1 MILMFIRH
9 ADAKRD
15 KITKLG
21 RKQLKLAKKEKE
33 SFKFEK
39 IYTSPANRCIKTAR
53 KIQLRKKLPLEI
65 VEGLKER
72 ELLKT
77 AAPETDKEKEWYDNY
92 LNPMYSSTSPEGCK
106 EYLARNFIEFKRI
119 IENHI
124 EKNENAIIVAHSG
137 TLYALMAYINGLQ
150 KNKNI
155 NWCRLSTCGK
165 IYFEINK

>member
-9 ADAKRD
+9 ADAKND
-15 KITKLG
+15 KLTKLG
-21 RKQLKLAKKEKE
+21 KQQIKLMMKEKE
-33 SFKFEK
+33 SFEFSK
-39 IYTSPANRCIKTAR
+39 IYCSPANRCLKTAR
-53 KIQLRKKLPLEI
+53 PFQVKRKIQLEI

-77 AAPETDKEKEWYDNY
+77 EKPQNEVEQEWYDNY
-92 LNPMYSSTSPEGCK
+92 LNPMHSNESPEGCK

-124 EKNENAIIVAHSG
+124 DKNENAIVVAHSG
-137 TLYALMAYINGLQ
+137 TFYTLMAYVNGLQ

-155 NWCRLSTCGK
+155 NWYRIGSGDRV
-165 IYFEINK
+165 YFEINK